1 MRLTVKKLGPLREA
15 TVDLS
20 KRLIVLTGPNNSGK
34 TWLAWCVYALATLP
48 AEELAPVVKPFAEEL
63 LASPKRGLGAARTEA
78 LCQAVIDAVPAVLMR
93 WLPIVFALPEEHF
106 AETELGFESRG
117 NDYRSRRIAT
127 VVSEEKSAALL
138 GLYAS
143 RRDVELKVIRQIPDQ
158 TVPLATPAVDIDVDA
173 QTLTEKLI
181 YCVWNLLA
189 PRALIFP
196 AERAGIQLVARELAA
211 ERSRLLNELLVRR
224 RVGEPSAELAESAM
238 GLPLP
243 VSDFHQFALQRRK
256 RLRPDAGLDALADRL
271 EDTVLGGRLTFH
283 DDASVTLNPA
293 GASRSLP
300 LASSSAAAK
309 SLAQVVRFV
318 RQHPS
323 RNEVVIVDE
332 PEQNLHPDKQVVVAR
347 SLIEFA
353 THNASVMLST
363 HSDYVLREINHCV
376 MAAHPSPRVR
386 EVARSLGYDA
396 AVAIKPSQVGAYFLH
411 DGVAEALEVTETGFQ
426 VPSIDAVIEAQ
437 SLAAQSLYAAIDE
450 SHEPLPEAAE
460 G

>member
-20 KRLIVLTGPNNSGK
+20 KRLIVLTGPNNAGK

-48 AEELAPVVKPFAEEL
+48 TEELAPVVKPFAEEL
-63 LASPKRGLGAARTEA
+63 LASPQRRLDATRSEA
-78 LCQAVIDAVPAVLMR
+78 LWKAVIDAVPAVLKR

-106 AETELGFESRG
+106 AETELGFESSANHRSLSSG
-117 NDYRSRRIAT
+117 FYASEDERATLLVLSVSRRQ
-127 VVSEEKSAALL
+127 
-138 GLYAS
+138 
-143 RRDVELKVIRQIPDQ
+143 VELGVAQRTSQLLTPR
-158 TVPLATPAVDIDVDA
+158 TVPAIDVDVDA
-173 QTLTEKLI
+173 QLVIKQLTDSAWHI
-181 YCVWNLLA
+181 LA

-224 RVGEPSAELAESAM
+224 RVGEPSAELTESVM

-243 VSDFHQFALQRRK
+243 ISDFHQFALQRRN
-256 RLRPDAGLDALADRL
+256 RMRHDLGLDTLADRL
-271 EDTVLGGRLTFH
+271 EDTVLGGRLEFH

-309 SLAQVVRFV
+309 SLAQVVRLV

-347 SLIEFA
+347 SLVEL
-353 THNASVMLST
+353 THEYASVMLST

-376 MAAHPSPRVR
+376 MAAHPSPHVR
-386 EVARSLGYDA
+386 ETARSLGYDE
-396 AVAIKPSQVGAYFLH
+396 AVAIKPSEVGAYFLH
-411 DGVAEALEVTETGFQ
+411 DGVAEELPVTETGFQ

-450 SHEPLPEAAE
+450 SHEALPEAAE